1 PSMNPLFRPAAV
13 AKVGNPDQ
21 LDRVLQVVRP
31 LHVLAICVVALVVL
45 SALMWSLAAIAPV
58 KVRGHGILLAADG
71 GLAGGAARAIVF
83 VPNDDGRQVR
93 TGMRAQVMPSTIR
106 LQKDGFIHGT
116 VVKAARSPSR
126 REALM
131 RRLDN
136 AALVDELMRSGASFE
151 IEVELEADP
160 SSPSGYRWS
169 SGTGPDVG
177 IDAGTMARASV
188 VVGEQRVI
196 GLALPAFDRVSR

>member
-1 PSMNPLFRPAAV
+1 MNSLFRPAAV
-13 AKVGNPDQ
+13 AKGGNPDQ

-31 LHVLAICVVALVVL
+31 QHVLGICVVALLLLVG
-45 SALMWSLAAIAPV
+45 LAWGLVATVPV
-58 KVRGHGILLAADG
+58 KVQGHGILVADG
-71 GLAGGAARAIVF
+71 EPGGGAVRAIMF
-83 VPNDDGRQVR
+83 VPNNEGRQVR
-93 TGMRAQVMPSTIR
+93 AGMRAQVMPSTIR
-106 LQKDGFIHGT
+106 LQKDGFILGT

-136 AALVDELMRSGASFE
+136 AVLADELMRSGASVE

-160 SSPSGYRWS
+160 STPSGYRWS

-177 IDAGTMARASV
+177 IDAGTLARASV
-188 VVGEQRVI
+188 VVGERRVI
-196 GLALPAFDRVSR
+196 GLVLPVFDRVSR